1 MTRILVFAGVLIVIV
16 AAVLVNLAIL
26 DVLSRDAL
34 TSTLGK
40 TASVVAVTTGAIVVV
55 LLLVRLLRGDSA
67 RPLNKP
73 H

>member
-1 MTRILVFAGVLIVIV
+1 MTRVLVFAGVLIVIV

-55 LLLVRLLRGDSA
+55 LLLVRLLRGDA
-67 RPLNKP
+67 APPMNRP

>member
-1 MTRILVFAGVLIVIV
+1 MTRILVFAGVLIEIV

>member
-16 AAVLVNLAIL
+16 ATVLVNLAIL

>member
-55 LLLVRLLRGDSA
+55 FLLVRLLRGDSA

>member
-55 LLLVRLLRGDSA
+55 FLLMRLLRGDSA